1 MEEKGKSQQHTLLL
15 QMSLE
20 ALQSEADI
28 LRLPVLPSSSITHT
42 QKAEPFFII

>member
-1 MEEKGKSQQHTLLL
+1 MEEKGKSQQHTLL